1 LSHAGAGTDENGRMY
16 GAPPALTQKPPGP
29 RLGIALMLMIG
40 GALLAIPT
48 LIVGILP
55 IIDALDSKQFPVP
68 GTATQHLGKGTYV
81 VYERTGS
88 NSLGST
94 FDDVTVTIRPEDV
107 TVTGPDG
114 RVRTYL
120 PDFYDETLTDADDRF
135 TGAVRFRTESEGD
148 YTIRV
153 DAARPTTVIVARPFF
168 DTIGRSLVWFAFTG
182 IGGVAFI
189 VGVILLIVGSVRRS
203 RYRTAMTFAT
213 PQIGATQYPAGQY
226 PAGQYPAGQYPAGW
240 HPDPGGSGRQ
250 RYWDGTRWT
259 EHLH

>member
-1 LSHAGAGTDENGRMY
+1 MY
-16 GAPPALTQKPPGP
+16 SAPSATTQRAPGP
-29 RLGIALMLMIG
+29 SLRLALILMIG

-48 LIVGILP
+48 FIVGLLP
-55 IIDALDSKQFPVP
+55 IIDALDTQEFTVP
-68 GTATQHLGKGTYV
+68 GSTTQQLDEGTYV

-88 NSLGST
+88 GSLSST
-94 FDDVTVTIRPEDV
+94 FDDVFITIQPEDV

-114 RVRTYL
+114 RVRTYR
-120 PDFYDETLTDADDRF
+120 PEFYNDILTQTDSSDRF
-135 TGAVRFRTESEGD
+135 TGAVRFKIETAGE

-153 DAARPTTVIVARPFF
+153 DSTTPTSVIVAHPFV
-168 DTIGRSLVWFAFTG
+168 DTLTGSFVWFAFTG
-182 IGGVAFI
+182 IGAIAFI

-203 RYRTAMTFAT
+203 RYRTAMAFAT
-213 PQIGATQYPAGQY
+213 PQFGASQYP
-226 PAGQYPAGQYPAGW
+226 PGW